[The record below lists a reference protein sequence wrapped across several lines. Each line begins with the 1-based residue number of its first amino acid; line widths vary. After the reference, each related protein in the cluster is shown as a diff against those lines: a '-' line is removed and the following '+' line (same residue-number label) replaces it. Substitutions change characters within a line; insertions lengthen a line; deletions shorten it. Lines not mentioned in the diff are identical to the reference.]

1 MNDQE
6 YEDFLSS
13 YRRAKEE
20 EQRREI
26 EANAS
31 VIRDFK
37 AYALTK
43 GVELFSESFSYTH
56 ITGLLASA
64 PGITLKLLQ
73 GTEKERDGL
82 YAVHIL
88 SRKFQS
94 IPFQAG
100 LLGNDRFVLLVH
112 PHFRRGYHGL
122 NNYAPLFI
130 DLFWQFEDPS
140 VLKYI
145 ALDEDR
151 VRIDLDSRAYVE
163 LDTWF
168 GAPFDER
175 VSAIPNGMCKLRP
188 PLDIDQ
194 RYLSTFFADSYCLDI
209 KWSQDGPI
217 KTFQALEMKSED
229 VKMEMQGNVFFP
241 ARYIHAE
248 FDIDANTFRHFDGAM
263 QYYSEEE
270 YFLRRDSD
278 FNYNAKNHAQIKSR
292 SRKLFKLNGP
302 LQVQTWVELCCHYL
316 AGNPLT
322 FEYFSGAYPQYVI
335 DALERIRALPP
346 TSGNADPALL

>member
-6 YEDFLSS
+6 YEDSLSS
-13 YRRAKEE
+13 YRRANEE
-20 EQRREI
+20 EQLRAI

-43 GVELFSESFSYTH
+43 GVALFNESFSYTR

-64 PGITLKLLQ
+64 PGITLKLLE
-73 GTEKERDGL
+73 GIETERDGL
-82 YAVHIL
+82 YAVQTL
-88 SRKFQS
+88 SKKSKS

-100 LLGNDRFVLLVH
+100 FFRNDRFALLAH

-122 NNYAPLFI
+122 NNFAPLFV

-140 VLKYI
+140 VSKYI

-151 VRIDLDSRAYVE
+151 VRIGLDHRVYGE

-175 VSAIPNGMCKLRP
+175 VAAIPNGMCKLRP

-194 RYLSTFFADSYCLDI
+194 RHLATFFEDAYCLDI
-209 KWSQDGPI
+209 KWSQEGPI
-217 KTFQALEMKSED
+217 KTFQALELKSED
-229 VKMEMQGNVFFP
+229 VKMEMDGKVFFP

-248 FDIDANTFRHFDGAM
+248 FDIGANTFRHFDGAM

-278 FNYNAKNHAQIKSR
+278 FNYNSKNHAQIKSR

-302 LQVQTWVELCCHYL
+302 VKVQTWVELCCHYL

-335 DALERIRALPP
+335 EGLERIRARPP
-346 TSGNADPALL
+346 TSGNAGPVLL